1 MSTLDQL
8 REGLNRAWESVAE
21 GWQELRG
28 RAGHALTH
36 FTPSRSKGELE
47 TAQEQLVGN
56 SSRWG
61 LLAAEVSEN
70 DSEVIVRLEA
80 PGMESQD
87 FDLQVVDD
95 ILVVRG
101 EKSVEREEQRGRYYV
116 TERAYGRFERAIPLP
131 SPVEESR
138 AGASYKRGVLRITLP
153 KSARAR
159 ARRIKV
165 EAV

>member
-1 MSTLDQL
+1 MSTLAQL
-8 REGLNRAWESVAE
+8 REGLSRAWDNLAE
-21 GWQELRG
+21 GWHELRR

-36 FTPSRSKGELE
+36 FTPTGSKGQLE
-47 TAQEQLVGN
+47 TAQEQLARG

-80 PGMESQD
+80 PGMNSQD

-131 SPVEESR
+131 TPVEESR

-153 KSARAR
+153 KSPRAQ
-159 ARRIKV
+159 ARRIEVKV
-165 EAV
+165 A